1 MSANPLHY
9 GWWLA
14 SRSAGIVAL
23 LCVTGSVVLGLLM
36 ANNLPRRA
44 GAKARLRPMHE
55 AIALAGLVALAV
67 HGLSLLGDP
76 WLRPGISGIS
86 IPFSSHYRPLYTGI
100 GVIAGYG
107 IALLG
112 LSFYVRRQIGAR
124 RWRQI
129 HRFTVAAYALAII
142 HVLGAGT
149 DAGQR
154 WLEVV
159 LLASVAPVVILFAMR
174 MLSGPGTGS
183 PPRPRTPP
191 PARRPAARAS
201 TPPPARRTLPEYEA
215 PAAGER
221 VRDLF

>member
-1 MSANPLHY
+1 VSANPLHY

-36 ANNLPRRA
+36 ANNIPRRA

-55 AIALAGLVALAV
+55 AIALASLVALAV

>member
-1 MSANPLHY
+1 VSANPLHY

-23 LCVTGSVVLGLLM
+23 LCVTGSVILGLVM

-76 WLRPGISGIS
+76 WLKPGITGIA

-129 HRFTVAAYALAII
+129 HRFTVAAYALAIV

-154 WLEVV
+154 WLEVI
-159 LLASVAPVVILFAMR
+159 LLASVVPVAILFAMR
-174 MLSGPGTGS
+174 VLSGTGTGPGS
-183 PPRPRTPP
+183 PARRPAP
-191 PARRPAARAS
+191 PARRPAPRAS
-201 TPPPARRTLPEYEA
+201 TPPPRRTLPEYDA
-215 PAAGER
+215 PAPGER

>member
-23 LCVTGSVVLGLLM
+23 LCVTGSVVLGLVM

-76 WLRPGISGIS
+76 WLKPGIAGIS
-86 IPFSSHYRPLYTGI
+86 VPFSSHYRPLFTGI

-112 LSFYVRRQIGAR
+112 LSFYARRQIGAQ

-154 WLEVV
+154 WLEVL

-201 TPPPARRTLPEYEA
+201 TPPPPRRTLPEYRT
-215 PAAGER
+215 PAAGDR

>member
-36 ANNLPRRA
+36 ANNIPRRA

-55 AIALAGLVALAV
+55 AIALASLVALAV

-191 PARRPAARAS
+191 PARRPAARVS

>member
-36 ANNLPRRA
+36 ANNIPRRA

-55 AIALAGLVALAV
+55 AIALASLVALAV

-191 PARRPAARAS
+191 RARRPAARAS